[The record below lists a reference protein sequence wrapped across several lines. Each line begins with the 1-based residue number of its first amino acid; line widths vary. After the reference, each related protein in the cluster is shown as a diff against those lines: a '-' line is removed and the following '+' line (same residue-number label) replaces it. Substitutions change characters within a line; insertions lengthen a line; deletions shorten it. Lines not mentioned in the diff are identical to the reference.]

1 MRLITFIKELEKLLP
16 QYSDCDVVAW
26 SSYGIGLDPGEPEIK
41 IYPCN
46 DDPCIIHID
55 GKIC

>member
-16 QYSDCDVVAW
+16 QYSDCDVIAW
-26 SSYGIGLDPGEPEIK
+26 SSYGIGLDPGEPEIR
-41 IYPCN
+41 IYP
-46 DDPCIIHID
+46 DDDQCVIHID